1 MKSMYHGSTNNEEV
15 LSWGA
20 EAIIVKT
27 AFMELP
33 AVKKIRVP
41 KSYRCREL
49 DISLRKRRTLLEAK
63 LMFYS
68 IKNGV
73 PTPVVYFIDLVNTT
87 IVMEYIEGKLL
98 KEVISGKDPSSVAV
112 FLEKSGYYTGLLHEA
127 GIVHGDLTTSNI
139 MIREPAGNITF
150 IDFGLGAFSK
160 DYEDQSVDLHLF
172 LRSLESTHYSIAYE
186 AFKHFIKGYS
196 KARGENIAKKIQSK
210 IKEIRMRGRYVS
222 ERKRK
227 YEE

>member
-1 MKSMYHGSTNNEEV
+1 MCHGLIKNDEEI

-27 AFMELP
+27 TFMGEP
-33 AVKKIRVP
+33 AIKKIRVP
-41 KSYRCREL
+41 KSYRCKEL
-49 DISLRKRRTLLEAK
+49 DISLRKRRTILEAK

-73 PTPVVYFIDLVNTT
+73 PTPVVYFIDLAKTT
-87 IVMEYIEGKLL
+87 IVMEYIKGKLL
-98 KEVISGKDPSSVAV
+98 KEIISEKNINQISN
-112 FLEKSGYYTGLLHEA
+112 FLEKSGYYTGILHEV

-139 MIREPAGNITF
+139 MVREHTKDVVF

-186 AFKHFIKGYS
+186 AFKWFIKGYS
-196 KARGENIAKKIQSK
+196 RARGEVIAKKIQSK
-210 IKEIRMRGRYVS
+210 IREIRMRGRYVS
-222 ERKRK
+222 ERRK
-227 YEE
+227 K